1 MINQTLKKKI
11 DYSILLLTIFFQKPF
26 NILQNRDVKELFEG
40 KKANVAYYNYLLNT
54 LMIFNFILVCVQ
66 KKNVCV
72 SAEFF
77 YIQKTKWK
85 YLEWI

>member
-11 DYSILLLTIFFQKPF
+11 DYSILLLTIFFPKPF

-66 KKNVCV
+66 KKKCLC
-72 SAEFF
+72 
-77 YIQKTKWK
+77 K
-85 YLEWI
+85 YRVFLHSKNEMEIP